1 MSTEMR
7 RNPERRSALL
17 DCAIDVLARDGA
29 RGLTFRAV
37 DVEAEVPTGTTSNY
51 FPNRAALLTQ
61 IGGRIYER
69 LQPDP
74 ATIAKSLEGPRTR
87 ARVEALMYE
96 LVDRVSAFRTGYLAL
111 LELRLEAT
119 RRPDLRE
126 VLTTRI
132 RADVDANID
141 YHLKSGLP
149 GDATTVKLL
158 FLAMNWLIVERLTL
172 PDLFGEDEI
181 HDLVA
186 AAVERIVPDR

>member
-1 MSTEMR
+1 MR

-17 DCAIDVLARDGA
+17 DGAIDVLARDGA

-37 DVEAEVPTGTTSNY
+37 DAAADVPTGTTSNY
-51 FPNRAALLTQ
+51 FPNRDVLLTQ
-61 IGGRIYER
+61 VGGRIYER
-69 LQPDP
+69 LQPDA
-74 ATIAKSLEGPRTR
+74 ATIAKSLEGPRTK

-126 VLTTRI
+126 VLTARI
-132 RADVDANID
+132 REDVDANID

-181 HDLVA
+181 HGLVA
-186 AAVERIVPDR
+186 AAVERIVPNQ